1 MVKIISQAQGVQNKR
16 VKWIISGLIY
26 DDLTEWEQDYV
37 ESIENQSDQEKML
50 TEKQME
56 ILERIYR
63 KSGK

>member
-1 MVKIISQAQGVQNKR
+1 MVKIISQAQRVQNKR